1 MFIDSPMSCNDAT
14 FTVEIPPGSSH
25 PPSAVGPLGIVHDP
39 RRMHY
44 RQLVPWRPVIRV
56 IEHVH
61 DGCGSGFETVAR
73 GTATLSPGAFAGRT
87 STSMDVSSQDVSPV
101 VVGADSSNCAREAAN
116 LATAH
121 PAGSVR

>member
-44 RQLVPWRPVIRV
+44 RQLVPWRPVIR
-56 IEHVH
+56 
-61 DGCGSGFETVAR
+61 
-73 GTATLSPGAFAGRT
+73 FA
-87 STSMDVSSQDVSPV
+87 
-101 VVGADSSNCAREAAN
+101 NCAREAAN